1 VLGDIA
7 FNAASQ
13 GEADM
18 PGKATVSHTC
28 SGSNRILLSI
38 VGDFSGQ
45 DSITGVSYA
54 NVPMNKFVPA
64 TGFNTMAAPTNY
76 AYLYYLTN
84 PPLGTHDI
92 VVSAGGSSSA
102 ISVASV
108 SYSGVS
114 QTSFPDNWVQPPY
127 VHDPNEAPQKQKLA
141 CASDKCWFVLGG
153 MSQRKYSA
161 GNGATLRTAPHEQ
174 YAWFD
179 SGGAYAAGD
188 THEMTVIL
196 ETGVGAGVEFMMSLA
211 PAPL

>member
-92 VVSAGGSSSA
+92 VVA
-102 ISVASV
+102 
-108 SYSGVS
+108 
-114 QTSFPDNWVQPPY
+114 
-127 VHDPNEAPQKQKLA
+127 L
-141 CASDKCWFVLGG
+141 L
-153 MSQRKYSA
+153 
-161 GNGATLRTAPHEQ
+161 
-174 YAWFD
+174 
-179 SGGAYAAGD
+179 
-188 THEMTVIL
+188 
-196 ETGVGAGVEFMMSLA
+196 
-211 PAPL
+211 